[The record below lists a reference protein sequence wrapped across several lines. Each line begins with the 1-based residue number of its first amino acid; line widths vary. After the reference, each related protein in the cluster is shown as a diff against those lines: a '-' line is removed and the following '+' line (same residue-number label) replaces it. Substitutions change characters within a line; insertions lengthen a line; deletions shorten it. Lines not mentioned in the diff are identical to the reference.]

1 LCSLVSLSGLA
12 RFFYAKGN
20 KMTVIEKRETT
31 KVTVVLE
38 VYHES
43 IEDGTSVTHHVEE
56 KMPWLGDDGIYLVEI
71 KNG

>member
-1 LCSLVSLSGLA
+1 
-12 RFFYAKGN
+12 
-20 KMTVIEKRETT
+20 MTVIEKSETT

-43 IEDGTSVTHHVEE
+43 IEDGTSITRHVEE
-56 KMPWLGDDGIYLVEI
+56 KMPWLGYDGIYLVEI